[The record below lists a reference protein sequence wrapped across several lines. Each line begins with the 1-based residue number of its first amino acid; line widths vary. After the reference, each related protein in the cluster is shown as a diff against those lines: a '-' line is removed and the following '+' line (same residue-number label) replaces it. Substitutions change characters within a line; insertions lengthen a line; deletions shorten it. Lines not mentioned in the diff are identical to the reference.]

1 MGFRSG
7 AGETKKKEDRTQ
19 NETRKTPPR
28 PPKAKRGSASKKK
41 KENKEEET
49 GFVLHGPMSA
59 RGCCVDG
66 EKKKRNTPIKKK
78 KKKLSLG
85 TPALPLLC
93 CFSSGAGSHCFA
105 FGFVLF
111 LLFCCCRRCFL
122 SRFRFEIQFLR
133 IDKADLPPP
142 EPKKKMIL
150 SFIIFSVSLSSWA
163 DLPVFRFIFVFAFT

>member
-7 AGETKKKEDRTQ
+7 AGETKKKRRSNT
-19 NETRKTPPR
+19 
-28 PPKAKRGSASKKK
+28 KRDPENAATAAESKKGVGLKKK